1 MNIQELSQSLPPE
14 LPYKLR
20 LEYQE
25 NAQTIKVFVHKEDE
39 NLVKVVVGE
48 SEPVYMHANL
58 VDEKHYNE
66 DIAKARAQ
74 KALKATG
81 YPKLKSAAPA
91 KVICVLCKNQ
101 RQAVAGMRLL
111 ISRNWISYRDAKI
124 SLCLEHAEKYKGD
137 VKYLLNATQK

>member
-58 VDEKHYNE
+58 G
-66 DIAKARAQ
+66 R
-74 KALKATG
+74 
-81 YPKLKSAAPA
+81 
-91 KVICVLCKNQ
+91 
-101 RQAVAGMRLL
+101 
-111 ISRNWISYRDAKI
+111 
-124 SLCLEHAEKYKGD
+124 
-137 VKYLLNATQK
+137 